1 MSQPETQLEGRE
13 ENKKPQPELH
23 QLLTKSGVF
32 NLYPTKDLSP
42 ATNLMGLENSIADT
56 PTARQTTI
64 TLANVARQASTT
76 TRVSADAL
84 RMINL
89 LNVKVSTDHDG
100 GKLLVLAE

>member
-1 MSQPETQLEGRE
+1 MGHDEPAGNPTGGGRQQ
-13 ENKKPQPELH
+13 KPQPELH

-42 ATNLMGLENSIADT
+42 ATDLMGLENVIPDT

-76 TRVSADAL
+76 TRVSADAV

-89 LNVKVSTDHDG
+89 LNSMGHVG
-100 GKLLVLAE
+100 GNLLVLAE